1 MRRRPQRVVACG
13 SFDLLHAGHVQYLG
27 AARELCDRQGALLVV
42 DAGIVLVLG
51 IGRHKGWFP
60 PFIGFGIVLVGLIW
74 FMGWSV
80 RHR

>member
-1 MRRRPQRVVACG
+1 MAPGSNGVKPLGFAALRPVLV
-13 SFDLLHAGHVQYLG
+13 
-27 AARELCDRQGALLVV
+27 GALLVV

-80 RHR
+80 RHRHDDDPER